1 MILIDEIRKTMYNF
15 VGQIKKKIP
24 GKPGKSGGY
33 TMQYLLLGMAIVFE
47 IIATTL
53 LKASEGFTKLIPAAG
68 CVVFYVLCFYSF
80 SKALLKIN
88 LGVAYA
94 TWCAGGIVATT
105 IISAVIFGQKLNT
118 VGVIAVVLIA
128 AGCVILN
135 LYGTSGH

>member
-1 MILIDEIRKTMYNF
+1 MHY
-15 VGQIKKKIP
+15 V
-24 GKPGKSGGY
+24 
-33 TMQYLLLGMAIVFE
+33 LLGAAIIFE

-53 LKASEGFTKLIPAAG
+53 LKASEGFTKLLPAAG
-68 CVVFYVLCFYSF
+68 CVIFYILCFYSF

-105 IISAVIFGQKLNT
+105 IISAVVFGQKLKT
-118 VGVIAVVLIA
+118 AAIIAVVLIV

>member
-1 MILIDEIRKTMYNF
+1 
-15 VGQIKKKIP
+15 
-24 GKPGKSGGY
+24 
-33 TMQYLLLGMAIVFE
+33 MQYLLLGMAIVFE

-53 LKASEGFTKLIPAAG
+53 LKASEGFTKLIPATG

>member
-1 MILIDEIRKTMYNF
+1 
-15 VGQIKKKIP
+15 
-24 GKPGKSGGY
+24 
-33 TMQYLLLGMAIVFE
+33 MQYLLLGMAVVFE

-53 LKASEGFTKLIPAAG
+53 LKASEGFTRLIPAAG

-94 TWCAGGIVATT
+94 TWCAGGIAATT
-105 IISAVIFGQKLNT
+105 IISAVIFGQKLNA
-118 VGVIAVVLIA
+118 VGVAAVVLIVV
-128 AGCVILN
+128 GCVILN

>member
-1 MILIDEIRKTMYNF
+1 
-15 VGQIKKKIP
+15 
-24 GKPGKSGGY
+24 
-33 TMQYLLLGMAIVFE
+33 MQYVLLGAAIIFE

-53 LKASEGFTKLIPAAG
+53 LKASAGFTKLLPAAG
-68 CVVFYVLCFYSF
+68 CVIFYILCFYSF

-105 IISAVIFGQKLNT
+105 IISAVVFGQKLNT
-118 VGVIAVVLIA
+118 VGIIAVVLIV